1 MSNILESLK
10 VSFVIIGTIIGAG
23 FASGQEIYTFFNVY
37 GLKGLLGIFIS
48 CMLIGIVIYKTLKI
62 SMRLKQEEY
71 EDFLNSIIPEKLRD
85 NKILIFTI
93 NNIINIFL
101 LISFFIMVSGF
112 ASYFFQEFQASKI
125 YGGIIIAVLSLIAF
139 FKDINGIVK
148 INTYL
153 IPILILL
160 VILLG
165 AKQINYGKLCFNNF
179 QESNVRWILSSILYA
194 SYNSIT
200 LIPMLVSMKKM
211 IKSKKQINQIV
222 TIVTIVMTVLS
233 VIIYFLIQVFIKDL
247 EGIEIPIV
255 YIAGLLG
262 NIYKYLYGFV
272 ILVAIFTTAISA
284 GYSFLVNCTKSKKQ
298 YTYWAIIMC
307 ITSILVSKL
316 SFSGLINLLY
326 PIFGYLGIIQI
337 IFILN
342 LKKAS

>member
-1 MSNILESLK
+1 MRKILESLK

-23 FASGQEIYTFFNVY
+23 FASGQEIYTFFNIY
-37 GLKGLLGIFIS
+37 GLKGLVGIFVS
-48 CMLIGIVIYKTLKI
+48 CLLMGIVIYKTLKI
-62 SMRLKQEEY
+62 SMELKSKEY
-71 EDFLNSIIPEKLRD
+71 EDFVKLIIPQKWQS

-101 LISFFIMVSGF
+101 LISFFIMISGF
-112 ASYFFQEFQASKI
+112 ASYFFQEFNAPKI
-125 YGGIIIAVLSLIAF
+125 YGGIIIAILSLITF
-139 FKDINGIVK
+139 LKDIKGIVK

-165 AKQINYGKLCFNNF
+165 AKQINCGKLDFYNIQTN
-179 QESNVRWILSSILYA
+179 SIKWILSSVLYA
-194 SYNSIT
+194 SYNSII
-200 LIPMLVSMKKM
+200 LIPILINIKNMV
-211 IKSKKQINQIV
+211 KSKKQVQQISIIV
-222 TIVTIVMTVLS
+222 TTVMIILS
-233 VIIYFLIQVFIKDL
+233 TIIYLLIQVFIK
-247 EGIEIPIV
+247 EVSGIEIPIV

-272 ILVAIFTTAISA
+272 ILVAIFTSAISA
-284 GYSFLVNCTKSKKQ
+284 GYSFLANCSKTKKG
-298 YTYWAIIMC
+298 YTYLAIIIC
-307 ITSILVSKL
+307 IASMLVSKL

>member
-1 MSNILESLK
+1 MRKILGSLK

-23 FASGQEIYTFFNVY
+23 FASGQEIYTFFNIY
-37 GLKGLLGIFIS
+37 GLKGLVGIFVS
-48 CMLIGIVIYKTLKI
+48 CLLMGIVIYKTLKI
-62 SMRLKQEEY
+62 SMELKSKEY
-71 EDFLNSIIPEKLRD
+71 EDFVKLIIPQKWQSNR
-85 NKILIFTI
+85 ILIFTI

-101 LISFFIMVSGF
+101 LISFFIMISGF
-112 ASYFFQEFQASKI
+112 ASYFFQEFNAPKI
-125 YGGIIIAVLSLIAF
+125 YGGIIIAIISLITF

-165 AKQINYGKLCFNNF
+165 AKQINCGSLDFYNIQANNIK
-179 QESNVRWILSSILYA
+179 WILSSVLYA
-194 SYNSIT
+194 SYNSII
-200 LIPMLVSMKKM
+200 LIPILINMKSMV
-211 IKSKKQINQIV
+211 KSKKQVQQISIIV
-222 TIVTIVMTVLS
+222 TTVMIILS
-233 VIIYFLIQVFIKDL
+233 TIIYLLIQVFIK
-247 EGIEIPIV
+247 EVSKIEIPIV

-272 ILVAIFTTAISA
+272 ILVAIFTSAISA
-284 GYSFLVNCTKSKKQ
+284 GYSFLVNCSKSKKG
-298 YTYWAIIMC
+298 YTYLAIIIC
-307 ITSILVSKL
+307 IASVLVSKL

-342 LKKAS
+342 LKKLS

>member
-48 CMLIGIVIYKTLKI
+48 CVLIGIVIYKTLRI
-62 SMRLKQEEY
+62 SMKLKEEEY
-71 EDFLNSIIPEKLRD
+71 EAFLKSIIPEKLRD

-125 YGGIIIAVLSLIAF
+125 YGGIIIAVLSLITF

>member
-71 EDFLNSIIPEKLRD
+71 EDFLKSIIPEKLRD
-85 NKILIFTI
+85 NKI
-93 NNIINIFL
+93 NIFL
-101 LISFFIMVSGF
+101 LMSFFIMVSGF

-125 YGGIIIAVLSLIAF
+125 YGGIIIAVLSLITF

-165 AKQINYGKLCFNNF
+165 AKQINCGKLCFNNF

-233 VIIYFLIQVFIKDL
+233 IIIYFLIQVFIKDL

>member
-71 EDFLNSIIPEKLRD
+71 EDFLKSIIPEKLRD
-85 NKILIFTI
+85 NK
-93 NNIINIFL
+93 INIFL

-125 YGGIIIAVLSLIAF
+125 YGGIIIAVLSLITF

-165 AKQINYGKLCFNNF
+165 AKQINCGKLCFNNF

-233 VIIYFLIQVFIKDL
+233 IIIYFLIQVFIKDL

>member
-48 CMLIGIVIYKTLKI
+48 CLLIGIVIYKTLKI
-62 SMRLKQEEY
+62 SMQLKQEEY
-71 EDFLNSIIPEKLRD
+71 EAFLKSIIPEKWRD

-125 YGGIIIAVLSLIAF
+125 YGGIIIAILSLITF

-165 AKQINYGKLCFNNF
+165 AKQTNCGKLCFNNF

-222 TIVTIVMTVLS
+222 TIVTTVMTVLS

-262 NIYKYLYGFV
+262 NVYKYLYGFV

-284 GYSFLVNCTKSKKQ
+284 GYSFLVNCTKGKKQ

-307 ITSILVSKL
+307 VTSVLVSKL

>member
-1 MSNILESLK
+1 MRKILESLK

-23 FASGQEIYTFFNVY
+23 FASGQEIYTFFNIY
-37 GLKGLLGIFIS
+37 GLKGLIGIFVS
-48 CMLIGIVIYKTLKI
+48 CLLMGIIIYKTLKI
-62 SMRLKQEEY
+62 SMELKSKEY
-71 EDFLNSIIPEKLRD
+71 EKFVNSIIPQRWQK

-101 LISFFIMVSGF
+101 LISFFIMISGF
-112 ASYFFQEFQASKI
+112 ASYFFQEFNAPKI
-125 YGGIIIAVLSLIAF
+125 YGGVIIAILSVITF

-165 AKQINYGKLCFNNF
+165 AKQINCGKLDFYNVQTNNIK
-179 QESNVRWILSSILYA
+179 WILSGVLYA
-194 SYNSIT
+194 SYNSII
-200 LIPMLVSMKKM
+200 LIPILINMKDMVKN
-211 IKSKKQINQIV
+211 KKQIKQISIIV
-222 TIVTIVMTVLS
+222 TTVMIILS
-233 VIIYFLIQVFIKDL
+233 TIIYLLIQTFIK
-247 EGIEIPIV
+247 EVSGIEIPIV

-272 ILVAIFTTAISA
+272 ILVAIFTSAISA
-284 GYSFLVNCTKSKKQ
+284 GYSFLVNCSKSKKG
-298 YTYWAIIMC
+298 YTYLAIIIC
-307 ITSILVSKL
+307 IASVLVSKL

-342 LKKAS
+342 LKKLS

>member
-1 MSNILESLK
+1 MSNIIESLK

-48 CMLIGIVIYKTLKI
+48 CILIGSVIYKTLRI
-62 SMRLKQEEY
+62 SMNLKEEEY
-71 EDFLNSIIPEKLRD
+71 EAFLKSIIPEKWRD

-125 YGGIIIAVLSLIAF
+125 YGGIIIAILSLITF

-165 AKQINYGKLCFNNF
+165 AKQTNCGKLCFNNF

-222 TIVTIVMTVLS
+222 TIVTTVMTVLS

-262 NIYKYLYGFV
+262 NVYKYLYGFV

-284 GYSFLVNCTKSKKQ
+284 GYSFLVNCTKGKKQ

-307 ITSILVSKL
+307 VTSILVSKL

>member
-1 MSNILESLK
+1 
-10 VSFVIIGTIIGAG
+10 
-23 FASGQEIYTFFNVY
+23 
-37 GLKGLLGIFIS
+37 
-48 CMLIGIVIYKTLKI
+48 
-62 SMRLKQEEY
+62 
-71 EDFLNSIIPEKLRD
+71 
-85 NKILIFTI
+85 
-93 NNIINIFL
+93 
-101 LISFFIMVSGF
+101 MVSGF

-125 YGGIIIAVLSLIAF
+125 YGGIIIAILSLITF

-165 AKQINYGKLCFNNF
+165 AKQINCGKLCFNNF
-179 QESNVRWILSSILYA
+179 QESNVKWILSSILYA

-222 TIVTIVMTVLS
+222 TIVTTVMTVLS

-247 EGIEIPIV
+247 DGIEIPIV

-284 GYSFLVNCTKSKKQ
+284 GYSFLVNCTKGKKQ

>member
-48 CMLIGIVIYKTLKI
+48 CLLIGIVIYKTLKI
-62 SMRLKQEEY
+62 SMQLKQEEY
-71 EDFLNSIIPEKLRD
+71 EAFLKSIIPEKWRD

-125 YGGIIIAVLSLIAF
+125 YGGIIIAILSLITF

-165 AKQINYGKLCFNNF
+165 AKQINCGKLCFNNF

-211 IKSKKQINQIV
+211 IKRKK
-222 TIVTIVMTVLS
+222 
-233 VIIYFLIQVFIKDL
+233 
-247 EGIEIPIV
+247 
-255 YIAGLLG
+255 
-262 NIYKYLYGFV
+262 
-272 ILVAIFTTAISA
+272 
-284 GYSFLVNCTKSKKQ
+284 
-298 YTYWAIIMC
+298 
-307 ITSILVSKL
+307 
-316 SFSGLINLLY
+316 
-326 PIFGYLGIIQI
+326 
-337 IFILN
+337 
-342 LKKAS
+342 

>member
-1 MSNILESLK
+1 MRKILESLK

-23 FASGQEIYTFFNVY
+23 FASGQEIYTFFNIY
-37 GLKGLLGIFIS
+37 GLKGLVGIFVS
-48 CMLIGIVIYKTLKI
+48 CLLMGIVIYKTLKI
-62 SMRLKQEEY
+62 SMELKSKEY
-71 EDFLNSIIPEKLRD
+71 EDFVKLIIPQKWQS

-101 LISFFIMVSGF
+101 LISFFIMISGF
-112 ASYFFQEFQASKI
+112 ASYFFQEFNAPKI
-125 YGGIIIAVLSLIAF
+125 YGGIIIAILSLITF
-139 FKDINGIVK
+139 FKDIKGIVK

-165 AKQINYGKLCFNNF
+165 AKQINCGKLDFYNIQTN
-179 QESNVRWILSSILYA
+179 SIKWILSSVLYA
-194 SYNSIT
+194 SYNSII
-200 LIPMLVSMKKM
+200 LIPILINIKNMV
-211 IKSKKQINQIV
+211 KSKKQVQQISIIV
-222 TIVTIVMTVLS
+222 TTVMIILS
-233 VIIYFLIQVFIKDL
+233 TIIYLLIQVFIK
-247 EGIEIPIV
+247 EVSGIEIPIV

-272 ILVAIFTTAISA
+272 ILVAIFTSAISA
-284 GYSFLVNCTKSKKQ
+284 GYSFLANCSKTKKG
-298 YTYWAIIMC
+298 YTYLAIIIC
-307 ITSILVSKL
+307 IASMLVSKL

-342 LKKAS
+342 LKKLS

>member
-62 SMRLKQEEY
+62 SMQLKQEEY
-71 EDFLNSIIPEKLRD
+71 EDFLKSIIPEKLRD

-125 YGGIIIAVLSLIAF
+125 YGGIIIAVLSLITF

>member
-62 SMRLKQEEY
+62 SMQLKQEEY
-71 EDFLNSIIPEKLRD
+71 EDFLKSIIPEKLRD

-222 TIVTIVMTVLS
+222 TIVTIVMAVLS

>member
-48 CMLIGIVIYKTLKI
+48 CMLIGIVIYKTLRI
-62 SMRLKQEEY
+62 SMNLKREEY
-71 EDFLNSIIPEKLRD
+71 EAFLKSIIPEKLRD

-125 YGGIIIAVLSLIAF
+125 YGGIIIAILSLITF

-165 AKQINYGKLCFNNF
+165 AKQTNCGKLCFNNF

-222 TIVTIVMTVLS
+222 TIVTTVMTVLS

-262 NIYKYLYGFV
+262 NVYKYLYGFV

-284 GYSFLVNCTKSKKQ
+284 GYSFLVNCTKGKKQ

-316 SFSGLINLLY
+316 SFSGLINFLY

>member
-62 SMRLKQEEY
+62 SMQLKQEEY
-71 EDFLNSIIPEKLRD
+71 EDFLKSIIPEKLRD

>member
-1 MSNILESLK
+1 MSDILVSLK

-23 FASGQEIYTFFNVY
+23 FASGQEIYTFFNIY

-48 CMLIGIVIYKTLKI
+48 CLIIGIVIYKTLKI
-62 SMRLKQEEY
+62 SMQSKEEEY
-71 EDFLNSIIPEKLRD
+71 EFFLRSIIPEKWRN

-101 LISFFIMVSGF
+101 VISFFIMVSGF
-112 ASYFFQEFQASKI
+112 ASYFFQEFQAYKI
-125 YGGIIIAVLSLIAF
+125 YGGIIIAVLSLITF

-165 AKQINYGKLCFNNF
+165 AKQINCGKLCFNNI
-179 QESNVRWILSSILYA
+179 QYENAKWILSSILYA

-200 LIPMLVSMKKM
+200 LIPILVSMKKM
-211 IKSKKQINQIV
+211 IKNKKQIKQIFAIV
-222 TIVTIVMTVLS
+222 TVVMIVLS
-233 VIIYFLIQVFIKDL
+233 AIIYLLIQVFINDL
-247 EGIEIPIV
+247 KGIEIPIV

-262 NIYKYLYGFV
+262 NVYKYLYGFV
-272 ILVAIFTTAISA
+272 ILVAIFTSAISA

-298 YTYWAIIMC
+298 YTYYAITIC
-307 ITSILVSKL
+307 LASILVSNL

-337 IFILN
+337 IFILT

>member
-1 MSNILESLK
+1 MRKILESLK

-23 FASGQEIYTFFNVY
+23 FASGQEIYTFFNIY
-37 GLKGLLGIFIS
+37 GLKGLVGIFVS
-48 CMLIGIVIYKTLKI
+48 CLLMGIVIYKTLKI
-62 SMRLKQEEY
+62 SMELKSKEY
-71 EDFLNSIIPEKLRD
+71 EDFVKLIIPQKLQS

-101 LISFFIMVSGF
+101 LISFFIMISGF
-112 ASYFFQEFQASKI
+112 ASYFFQEFNVPKI
-125 YGGIIIAVLSLIAF
+125 YGGIIIAILSLITF

-165 AKQINYGKLCFNNF
+165 VKQINCGKLDFYNIQIN
-179 QESNVRWILSSILYA
+179 SIKWILSSVLYA
-194 SYNSIT
+194 SYNSII
-200 LIPMLVSMKKM
+200 LIPILINMKSMV
-211 IKSKKQINQIV
+211 KSKKQVQEISIIV
-222 TIVTIVMTVLS
+222 TTVMIILS
-233 VIIYFLIQVFIKDL
+233 TIIYLLIQVFIK
-247 EGIEIPIV
+247 EVSGIEIPIV

-272 ILVAIFTTAISA
+272 ILVAIFTSAISA
-284 GYSFLVNCTKSKKQ
+284 GYSFLANCSKTKKG
-298 YTYWAIIMC
+298 YTYLAIIIC
-307 ITSILVSKL
+307 IASVLVSKL

-342 LKKAS
+342 LKKLS

>member
-1 MSNILESLK
+1 MRKILGSLK

-23 FASGQEIYTFFNVY
+23 FASGQEIYTFFNIY
-37 GLKGLLGIFIS
+37 GLKGLVGIFVS
-48 CMLIGIVIYKTLKI
+48 CLLMGTVIYKTLKI
-62 SMRLKQEEY
+62 SMELKSKEY
-71 EDFLNSIIPEKLRD
+71 EDFVKLIIPQKWQSNR
-85 NKILIFTI
+85 ILIFTI

-101 LISFFIMVSGF
+101 LISFFIMISGF
-112 ASYFFQEFQASKI
+112 ASYFFQEFNAPKI
-125 YGGIIIAVLSLIAF
+125 YGGIIIAIISLITF

-165 AKQINYGKLCFNNF
+165 AKQINCGRLDFYNIQANNIK
-179 QESNVRWILSSILYA
+179 WILSSVLYA
-194 SYNSIT
+194 SYNSII
-200 LIPMLVSMKKM
+200 LIPILINMKSMV
-211 IKSKKQINQIV
+211 KSKKQVQQISIIV
-222 TIVTIVMTVLS
+222 TTVMIILS
-233 VIIYFLIQVFIKDL
+233 TIIYLLIQTFIK
-247 EGIEIPIV
+247 EVSGIEIPIV

-272 ILVAIFTTAISA
+272 ILVAIFTSAISA
-284 GYSFLVNCTKSKKQ
+284 GYSFLVNCSKSKKG
-298 YTYWAIIMC
+298 YTYLAIIIC
-307 ITSILVSKL
+307 IASVLVSKL

-342 LKKAS
+342 LKKLS

>member
-1 MSNILESLK
+1 MSNIIESLK

-48 CMLIGIVIYKTLKI
+48 CLLIGIVIYKTLRI
-62 SMRLKQEEY
+62 SMNLKEEEY
-71 EDFLNSIIPEKLRD
+71 EAFLKSIIPEKWRD

-112 ASYFFQEFQASKI
+112 ASYFFQEFQTSKI
-125 YGGIIIAVLSLIAF
+125 YGGIIIAVLSLITF

-165 AKQINYGKLCFNNF
+165 AKQINCGELCFNNF
-179 QESNVRWILSSILYA
+179 QESNVKWILSSILYA

-222 TIVTIVMTVLS
+222 TIVTTVMTVLS
-233 VIIYFLIQVFIKDL
+233 VTIYFLIQVFIKDL

-307 ITSILVSKL
+307 VTSVLVSKL

-326 PIFGYLGIIQI
+326 PIFGYLGMIQI

>member
-1 MSNILESLK
+1 MSNIIESLK

-48 CMLIGIVIYKTLKI
+48 CMLIGIVIYKILKI
-62 SMRLKQEEY
+62 SMQLKQEEY
-71 EDFLNSIIPEKLRD
+71 EAFLKSIIPEKLRD

-125 YGGIIIAVLSLIAF
+125 YGGIIIAILSLITF

-165 AKQINYGKLCFNNF
+165 AKQINCGKL
-179 QESNVRWILSSILYA
+179 
-194 SYNSIT
+194 
-200 LIPMLVSMKKM
+200 
-211 IKSKKQINQIV
+211 
-222 TIVTIVMTVLS
+222 
-233 VIIYFLIQVFIKDL
+233 
-247 EGIEIPIV
+247 
-255 YIAGLLG
+255 
-262 NIYKYLYGFV
+262 
-272 ILVAIFTTAISA
+272 
-284 GYSFLVNCTKSKKQ
+284 
-298 YTYWAIIMC
+298 
-307 ITSILVSKL
+307 
-316 SFSGLINLLY
+316 
-326 PIFGYLGIIQI
+326 
-337 IFILN
+337 
-342 LKKAS
+342 

>member
-37 GLKGLLGIFIS
+37 GLKGLLGFFIS
-48 CMLIGIVIYKTLKI
+48 CMLIGIVIYKTLRI
-62 SMRLKQEEY
+62 SMKLKEEEY
-71 EDFLNSIIPEKLRD
+71 EAFLKSIIPEKLRD

-125 YGGIIIAVLSLIAF
+125 YGGIIIAILSLITF

-165 AKQINYGKLCFNNF
+165 AKQINCGKLCFNNF

-222 TIVTIVMTVLS
+222 TIVTTVMTVLS

-307 ITSILVSKL
+307 VTSVLVSKL

>member
-48 CMLIGIVIYKTLKI
+48 CLLIGIVIYKTLRI
-62 SMRLKQEEY
+62 SMNLKEEEY
-71 EDFLNSIIPEKLRD
+71 EAFLKSIIPEKLRD

-125 YGGIIIAVLSLIAF
+125 YGGIIIAVLSLITF

-165 AKQINYGKLCFNNF
+165 AEQINCGKLCFNNF
-179 QESNVRWILSSILYA
+179 QESNVRWILSSALYA

-222 TIVTIVMTVLS
+222 TIVTTVMTILS

-284 GYSFLVNCTKSKKQ
+284 GYSFLANCTKGKKQ

-307 ITSILVSKL
+307 VTSVLVSKL